1 MKQIPL
7 GENRYTTVSDE
18 DYGWLVAF
26 GWWNNGNDYAKA
38 SLPDGRQVYMHRVIM
53 DAPDG
58 VTVDHI
64 NGDGLDNQRENLRFA
79 TQVQQN
85 MNRPKY
91 GGKSRYKGVYRRYDD
106 RKWVAQISVGDKT
119 QYLGSFKTQEE
130 AAHVYNQEAYRLHG
144 EFAYLNNLGSWREK

>member
-1 MKQIPL
+1 MKKIPL
-7 GENRYTTVSDE
+7 GEDGHTMVSDE
-18 DYGWLVAF
+18 DYGWLLSF
-26 GWWNNGNDYAKA
+26 GWWNNGNDYAKT

-85 MNRPKY
+85 MNRPKHR
-91 GGKSRYKGVYRRYDD
+91 GKSRYKGVYPRHDGM
-106 RKWVAQISVGDKT
+106 KWVAQISINNKSR
-119 QYLGSFKTQEE
+119 YLGSFGTQES
-130 AAHVYNQEAYRLHG
+130 AARAYNVVAFDLHG
-144 EFAYLNNLGSWREK
+144 EFAFLNDVGDE